1 MVLQVLVIA
10 VQNAVEHRDLGVATS
25 TNAFFRSLGGAFGT
39 AVFGA
44 ILAARLDHWMP
55 RLLPI
60 GSEGIDPGLL
70 MGSPQQ
76 IRALDP
82 AVQSAVVEAFARSV
96 SAVFLFAVPIAVIGF
111 FVVVF
116 IPELP
121 LRDTAHVGAHAEAP
135 GVVEGP
141 VEPAAD

>member
-1 MVLQVLVIA
+1 
-10 VQNAVEHRDLGVATS
+10 
-25 TNAFFRSLGGAFGT
+25 
-39 AVFGA
+39 
-44 ILAARLDHWMP
+44 MP

-141 VEPAAD
+141 VEAAAD